1 MSSLEIF
8 LPTTHIGSLPF
19 TEVEKALEISLSF
32 DIPAWPQLPKFKDEG
47 MIWQFVRSF
56 PGFHFEKERI
66 LLDSGTF
73 EEELVNFYE
82 TYVEIK
88 ENNRLD
94 LLKRFW
100 EDSSSRAFIPFIER
114 LRTKKPPLTKGQI
127 TGPFT
132 LGTTLKT
139 KEGECIIFRED
150 LRDLLIKFVTLKAL
164 AQSMFLKE
172 VSSKVI
178 VFLDE
183 PGLAGFGS
191 SSYITL
197 GKELVQNML
206 NEIFEALHSFDI
218 MTGVHICANTS
229 WDLVLETQVKIVNF
243 DNFSYFDRFIIYADS
258 LSKFLQRDDT
268 FIAWGTVPTDIA
280 LLEATNREEILE
292 RFTKQLT
299 TTAQKLNMD
308 LQNILKR
315 SLITPACGMG
325 SLPEKAV
332 GKVINLLNSIKL
344 AFK

>member
-1 MSSLEIF
+1 MLSLEIF

-19 TEVEKALEISLSF
+19 TEVEKALETSLSF
-32 DIPAWPQLPKFKDEG
+32 DIPAWPQLPKFKNEG
-47 MIWQFVRSF
+47 MIWQFIKSF

-66 LLDSGTF
+66 VLDSETF

-82 TYVEIK
+82 TYVEII

-94 LLKRFW
+94 LLKGFW

-114 LRTKKPPLTKGQI
+114 LRTKKTPITKGQI

-139 KEGECIIFRED
+139 IEEECIIFRED
-150 LRDLLIKFVTLKAL
+150 LRDLLIKFITLKAL
-164 AQSMFLKE
+164 AQSMLLKE

-178 VFLDE
+178 LFIDE

-197 GKELVQNML
+197 SKELVQNML
-206 NEIFEALHSFDI
+206 NEIFEVLHSFDI
-218 MTGVHICANTS
+218 VTGVHICANTS

-243 DNFSYFDRFIIYADS
+243 DSFSYFDRFVIYSDS
-258 LSKFLQRDDT
+258 LSKFLRRDDT
-268 FIAWGTVPTDIA
+268 FIAWGVVPTDII

-299 TTAQKLNMD
+299 TTAQKLDMD
-308 LQNILKR
+308 LQDLLKR

-325 SLPEKAV
+325 SLPEEAV